1 MKANPEYERMIKS
14 HTARAL
20 TPIPE
25 ALPELRR
32 IYKRWHDYL
41 IGRRQYL
48 HVFQEQLEE
57 IGYAIDPISRQ
68 SKINSEIEAF
78 LHLLDSPM
86 PVTDIGMYVCKRLP
100 EFETVVDKVVGCK
113 CVPETDAEVRLKSKL
128 EALELWGPFFE
139 LCSIYLTLISHTIE
153 IIDSATAIQELDNQI
168 IQDDYSLAQGVG
180 EQDRD

>member
-1 MKANPEYERMIKS
+1 MIKS

-68 SKINSEIEAF
+68 SKINSEIEAC
-78 LHLLDSPM
+78 LHLLESPM
-86 PVTDIGMYVCKRLP
+86 PLIELGKLMDKRVLD
-100 EFETVVDKVVGCK
+100 FEAAVDKVVGSK
-113 CVPETDAEVRLKSKL
+113 CVPETNAEARLKSKL

-180 EQDRD
+180 EQNRD